1 MDNEKNGLLD
11 FMKDV
16 QEEPELRRMAE
27 ELLKK
32 MQSAG
37 WSHPV
42 FCAEMLKIARQ
53 KGYRV
58 TPEEVAKL
66 RAEKEG
72 YAQSQGVSEGKGRCW
87 PFDYSYYVTHNANKK

>member
-1 MDNEKNGLLD
+1 MSENKNGLLD

-16 QEEPELRRMAE
+16 QEQKELRTAAE
-27 ELLKK
+27 ELLEK

-42 FCAEMLKIARQ
+42 FCAEMLKVARQ
-53 KGYRV
+53 NGYMV

-66 RAEKEG
+66 RSQKEG
-72 YAQSQGVSEGKGRCW
+72 YADSEGVEEGKGRCW
-87 PFDYSYYVTHNANKK
+87 PFDYSYYVTHR